1 MSIPTA
7 TANSHILQKNRAMH
21 TSATNTNELAYAKD
35 TKHQQIQLRNSTH
48 PLVSLRN
55 YCLQWPGKQLRD
67 NTKYRYCSWSIIITK
82 SVLRQ
87 VHSLFHSDD
96 CKFSNP
102 IANLIHSEFSTQSDL
117 VLTLPSY
124 GIFSCSYGLPVAAHV
139 FFLVFSFLLSFLQ

>member
-7 TANSHILQKNRAMH
+7 TVNSHILHKNRGTH
-21 TSATNTNELAYAKD
+21 TSVRNTNELAYSKD
-35 TKHQQIQLRNSTH
+35 TKHQQIQLRLLTH
-48 PLVSLRN
+48 PLVCN

-67 NTKYRYCSWSIIITK
+67 NTKYRYCSWSIIFTK

-87 VHSLFHSDD
+87 IYSLFHSDN
-96 CKFSNP
+96 CKVSNP

-124 GIFSCSYGLPVAAHV
+124 GIFSCPYGQPVAAHV